1 MGTSLNRAPAIAAAT
16 KVDTST
22 AEATEVEVANR

>member
-1 MGTSLNRAPAIAAAT
+1 MGTPLNRAVAIVAVT

-22 AEATEVEVANR
+22 AEAMEVEVATQ